1 MSHIIKFQIISEIEK
16 FQTKEEFLA
25 YDYKINNE
33 TYSEH
38 QWDLTQREGLVN
50 NWIVDRGADY
60 WDPNSQEYVSLIFCR
75 DKESAEQF
83 LELLHK
89 SAYFHEAVSNAKKS
103 GLFFT
108 IKILEGSTAT
118 LSENF
123 YNEYQQLK

>member
-1 MSHIIKFQIISEIEK
+1 MTHVVKFSVTSTIEK

-38 QWDLTQREGLVN
+38 QWDLTQREGLAN
-50 NWIVDRGADY
+50 NWIVDRGADF
-60 WDPNSQEYVSLIFCR
+60 WDPNSQEFVSLVFCQ
-75 DKESAEQF
+75 DKESAEKF
-83 LELLHK
+83 LELLYK
-89 SAYFHEAVSNAKKS
+89 SAYFHEAVGNAKKY

-123 YNEYQQLK
+123 YNE